1 MTEPF
6 KKVFEDTENV
16 PSTVKE
22 HEGLEVLIP
31 MFELNKRTLLSDLHQ
46 YMLLLAKN
54 AVFEVIVIMG
64 NIILLFEIV

>member
-22 HEGLEVLIP
+22 HEGFEVLIP
-31 MFELNKRTLLSDLHQ
+31 MFELNKRTLLSDLRQ

-54 AVFEVIVIMG
+54 AVFEVLERIG